1 MSQTPACPDVPD
13 DVLALAMI
21 AVAQL
26 TPHCSDEADM
36 DVIARAIL
44 ADRASRAL
52 PSTALAARPEEGWKP
67 IETAPKDG
75 REIILFFPTYNENQI
90 AVYRYNEDG
99 ELAWEGIGGWSDV
112 EGEYAPTHWMPL
124 PPAPSKPPTA
134 GDGHD

>member
-13 DVLALAMI
+13 DVRALAMI

-44 ADRASRAL
+44 ADRASRTL
-52 PSTALAARPEEGWKP
+52 PSTALAARPEEGWQLVP
-67 IETAPKDG
+67 VE
-75 REIILFFPTYNENQI
+75 PTRQMWAAAGDAIVALQVRNIGYHDALSEAAWN
-90 AVYRYNEDG
+90 AM
-99 ELAWEGIGGWSDV
+99 LA
-112 EGEYAPTHWMPL
+112 A
-124 PPAPSKPPTA
+124 APSKPPTA

>member
-13 DVLALAMI
+13 DVRALAMI

-52 PSTALAARPEEGWKP
+52 PSAALAARPEEGWKLVP
-67 IETAPKDG
+67 CEPTAEMVEAMRLPGSDDPDHEASSVG
-75 REIILFFPTYNENQI
+75 HPWVREAMY
-90 AVYRYNEDG
+90 AAA
-99 ELAWEGIGGWSDV
+99 LA
-112 EGEYAPTHWMPL
+112 A
-124 PPAPSKPPTA
+124 APSTPPTA